1 MTKQDSVWGLKF
13 TIPPQAVGGDDSK
26 GFGFMQSDR
35 KIAAISRVIFLD
47 CSLGT
52 DEPLKLIF

>member
-1 MTKQDSVWGLKF
+1 MTKQDSVWELKF
-13 TIPPQAVGGDDSK
+13 TIPQAVGGDDSK

-35 KIAAISRVIFLD
+35 KIAAISRIIFLD

>member
-1 MTKQDSVWGLKF
+1 MTKQNSVWGLKF
-13 TIPPQAVGGDDSK
+13 TIRQAVGGDDSK